1 MADKSNAYAVVI
13 ADLKRQ
19 RDDIDAMIGQ
29 LEAMADDSPAQPDAA
44 GVTKVKD
51 ATERQDQ
58 ALKDNPYLGMSIVNA
73 TKELLALKRKPMRP
87 ADIVAHLEAGGLV
100 LTGANKSNTIGS
112 VLNRRQKNV
121 GDIVNVKR
129 GTWGL
134 KKWYPGRSFG
144 KKPPEESDASRES
157 EPTGDNPTEPNE
169 REQPFE
175 RPQIVPLRSDE

>member
-1 MADKSNAYAVVI
+1 MAYKSNAYAVVI

-19 RDDIDAMIGQ
+19 RDDIDAMIAR
-29 LEAMADDSPAQPDAA
+29 LEAMADDSPARPDTA

-51 ATERQDQ
+51 ATERQGQ
-58 ALKDNPYLGMSIVNA
+58 APKDNPYLGMSIVNA

-87 ADIVAHLEAGGLV
+87 ADIVAHLEAGGLI

-134 KKWYPGRSFG
+134 KECYPGRNFG
-144 KKPPEESDASRES
+144 KKSPEESDASRES
-157 EPTGDNPTEPNE
+157 EPTGGDSTDPNE
-169 REQPFE
+169 HEQPSE
-175 RPQIVPLRSDE
+175 QPQIVPLRLNE